1 MKKTFLLS
9 LQILCVLFAA
19 RAQITLDEC
28 RRLAREHYPEIRQYA
43 LIERSAD
50 YTLSNA
56 RRAWLPQLALS
67 GQATWQSDVPGFPRQ
82 MTGFFAQQ
90 GLDMPGL
97 NKDQYKVQL
106 ELSQTL
112 WDGGK
117 SRADRAVAEAEAAES
132 QRSVDVDLHALDGRI
147 DDLYFGILLLDARV
161 AQADLTIGLLRSNLD
176 KIRALQRNGVAMP
189 SDADAIEAEML
200 TVGQQRSQLEAS
212 RDSYRRMLE
221 LFIGQSLSGEGLAL
235 PEVAEPTRSEP
246 MRPEQQLFD
255 ARLERLTAQERLV
268 KTATRPRLGLFA
280 QGYYGY
286 PGLDYFGSMMNADWS
301 WNALI
306 GVRMTWNIGAYY
318 TKRNTLE
325 KLRTARQQIEVQRDV
340 FLFNN
345 RLEVADETGEIARLR
360 RALADDDRIVA
371 LRRSVREAAESK
383 LRNGVIDTNDLL
395 QKITDEDT
403 AAAARSA
410 REIELVKT
418 IYELKHTINQ

>member
-9 LQILCVLFAA
+9 LHILCAVFAA
-19 RAQITLDEC
+19 KAQITLDEC

-43 LIERSAD
+43 LIERSTD

-56 RRAWLPQLALS
+56 RRAWLPQMTVT

-117 SRADRAVAEAEAAES
+117 SRADRAAAEAEAAES

-147 DDLYFGILLLDARV
+147 DELYFGILLLDARM
-161 AQADLTIGLLRSNLD
+161 AQADLTLGLLRSNLD
-176 KIRALQRNGVAMP
+176 KVRALQRNGVAMP
-189 SDADAIEAEML
+189 SDADAIEAEAL
-200 TVGQQRSQLEAS
+200 AVGQQRSQLEAS

-221 LFIGQSLSGEGLAL
+221 LFIGQSLSGKRLLL
-235 PEVAEPTRSEP
+235 PQVAEPARSEP

-255 ARLERLTAQERLV
+255 ARIERLTAQERLV
-268 KTATRPRLGLFA
+268 KTTTRPRFGLFA

-318 TKRNTLE
+318 TKRNTLG

-345 RLEVADETGEIARLR
+345 RLEVADQTGEIARLR

-395 QKITDEDT
+395 QKITDEDA